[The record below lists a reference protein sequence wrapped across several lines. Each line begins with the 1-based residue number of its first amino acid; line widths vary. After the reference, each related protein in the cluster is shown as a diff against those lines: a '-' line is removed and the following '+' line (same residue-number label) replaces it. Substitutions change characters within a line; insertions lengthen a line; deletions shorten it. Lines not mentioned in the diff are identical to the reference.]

1 MQSLT
6 ALNEYLKPLED
17 YFSQDGVTEITIN
30 KPTEIWVEQFGDQKL
45 YQEPNLNFATLRSMA
60 SLIAQSTEQVIDE
73 EHPLL
78 GGTLPNGYRVQIVIP
93 PACEPGEI
101 AYSIRKPSPLKWTL
115 DDYEK
120 RKNS

>member
-60 SLIAQSTEQVIDE
+60 
-73 EHPLL
+73 
-78 GGTLPNGYRVQIVIP
+78 
-93 PACEPGEI
+93 
-101 AYSIRKPSPLKWTL
+101 
-115 DDYEK
+115 
-120 RKNS
+120 

>member
-6 ALNEYLKPLED
+6 ALNSFLQPFEEY
-17 YFSQDGVTEITIN
+17 FNRDGVTDM
-30 KPTEIWVEQFGDQKL
+30 KH
-45 YQEPNLNFATLRSMA
+45 LRGMA
-60 SLIAQSTEQVIDE
+60 SLIAQSTEQMIDE

-78 GGTLPNGYRVQIVIP
+78 SGTLPNGYRVQIVIP
-93 PACEPGEI
+93 PACEAGQI

-120 RKNS
+120 MNCFNNFSITSVYS

>member
-60 SLIAQSTEQVIDE
+60 SLIAQSTEQAIDE

-78 GGTLPNGYRVQIVIP
+78 GGTLPRRNSIF
-93 PACEPGEI
+93 
-101 AYSIRKPSPLKWTL
+101 YS
-115 DDYEK
+115 
-120 RKNS
+120 